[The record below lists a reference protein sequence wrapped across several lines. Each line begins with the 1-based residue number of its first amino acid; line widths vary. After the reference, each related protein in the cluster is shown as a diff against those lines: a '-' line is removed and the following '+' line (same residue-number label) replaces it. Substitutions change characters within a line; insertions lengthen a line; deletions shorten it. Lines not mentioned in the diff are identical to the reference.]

1 MLFAFCWVTDFPMF
15 EFSETENRMV
25 SMQSIVF
32 PYHAVK
38 KVGLIEEKF
47 FLKKNI
53 LDTLSMSNTKA
64 INENP

>member
-1 MLFAFCWVTDFPMF
+1 MF